1 MAPIP
6 DSLLDSIPRYALY
19 GEDAASG
26 AAENIHCETI
36 VARSRVYRW
45 EIAPHRHVGLW
56 QLLFLA
62 EGVADVTYGADRS
75 TLAGPMLVV
84 APAGMVH
91 GFRFNEGADG
101 LVLTMSRHFHD
112 QFGPADP
119 LAHFLTRPLVA
130 TLDAGGAGRLLALA
144 QPLLQ
149 SFADAAEADQH
160 LLQRAL
166 AESFLRVALA
176 QLAHPASAP
185 LDTRLRRFQA
195 LVDEHFREHWPLAR
209 YAAEL
214 GCTERTLARLT
225 QAAWQVSPQHFI
237 HRRIVLE
244 ARRLLRFSDAD
255 CASVADELGFADP
268 SYFSR
273 FYHRMTGQRPSAE
286 RRR

>member
-1 MAPIP
+1 MASVP
-6 DSLLDSIPRYALY
+6 DSIPRYALY

-26 AAENIHCETI
+26 AAEIIHCETI
-36 VARSRVYRW
+36 MARSRIYRW

-62 EGVADVTYGADRS
+62 EGVADVTHGADRT
-75 TLAGPMLVV
+75 TLSGPMVVV
-84 APAGMVH
+84 APAGLVH
-91 GFRFNEGADG
+91 GFRFSEGADG

-112 QFGPADP
+112 QFGPDDP
-119 LAHFLTRPLVA
+119 LAHFLTQPLVT
-130 TLDAGGAGRLLALA
+130 TLDESGSVRLLALA
-144 QPLLQ
+144 RPLLQ
-149 SFADAAEADQH
+149 SFADAVEADQH

-185 LDTRLRRFQA
+185 LDTRLRRFQS
-195 LVDEHFREHWPLAR
+195 LVDGHFRDQWPLAR

-214 GCTERTLARLT
+214 GCTERTLARLS
-225 QAAWQVSPQHFI
+225 QSAWQVTPQQFI

-255 CASVADELGFADP
+255 CASVAEELGFADP

-273 FYHRMTGQRPSAE
+273 FYHRLTGQRPSAE